1 MSEQKNI
8 LLVEDEL
15 LLSNILKSRLE
26 KEGFKVFQARDG
38 EMALKFLRET
48 KPDII
53 LLDIILP
60 KISGFEILEEL
71 QKNPELQ
78 SAPVAII
85 SNLGQESDIQKGRS
99 LGAINYFVKAQV
111 TIDELVGKIREM
123 LV

>member
-111 TIDELVGKIREM
+111 TIDELVGKIRKM

>member
-111 TIDELVGKIREM
+111 TI
-123 LV
+123 